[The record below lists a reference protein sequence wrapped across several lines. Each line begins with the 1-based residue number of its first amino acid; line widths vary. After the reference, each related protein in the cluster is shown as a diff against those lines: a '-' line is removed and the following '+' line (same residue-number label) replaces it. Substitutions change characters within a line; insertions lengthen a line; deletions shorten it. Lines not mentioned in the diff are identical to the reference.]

1 MLRSWLSGLGLGLG
15 IGLTIAVFFRTQLR
29 QMQQEEVHYQHILRE
44 ANARFD
50 EEWQAE
56 WDMMPTE
63 KRIRLALR
71 AAELG
76 VDLDGKS

>member
-1 MLRSWLSGLGLGLG
+1 MLRSWLAGLGLGLG

-29 QMQQEEVHYQHILRE
+29 QMQQAEAQHQQILRE

-56 WDMMPTE
+56 WDMMPTA